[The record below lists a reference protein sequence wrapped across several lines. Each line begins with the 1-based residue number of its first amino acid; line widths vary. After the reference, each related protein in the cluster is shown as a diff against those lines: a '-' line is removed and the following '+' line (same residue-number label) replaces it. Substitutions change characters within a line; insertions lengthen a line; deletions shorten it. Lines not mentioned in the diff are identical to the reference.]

1 MKIIIARHYG
11 FCMGVKRA
19 IAIAEE
25 NATVDGK
32 VTIFREI
39 VHNDAIVDRFKK
51 MGLGQSDTVEDIDR
65 GTVII
70 PAHGASAA
78 VFEAAQSKGLSIV
91 NATCPLVIRI
101 QKIVKK
107 LAQDGYLILHFGD
120 SQHDET
126 IGIVGHAPENVKVIG
141 SKNDLDSLNYTEEPV
156 ALTSQTTARQTDFD
170 AIVEEVK
177 KRYPHAEIYNT
188 ICNATSQR
196 QEAIMELAQQTDLM
210 LVVGSTSSA
219 NSSRLARISRSLGV
233 ESYLINSADDI
244 QEEWFF
250 EREDKIV
257 VGLSAGASTPDFLIE
272 GVIERLKKIAR
283 SEVEVV
289 LPPRQE
295 RSNRLV
301 LDGE

>member
-1 MKIIIARHYG
+1 
-11 FCMGVKRA
+11 
-19 IAIAEE
+19 
-25 NATVDGK
+25 
-32 VTIFREI
+32 
-39 VHNDAIVDRFKK
+39 
-51 MGLGQSDTVEDIDR
+51 
-65 GTVII
+65 
-70 PAHGASAA
+70 
-78 VFEAAQSKGLSIV
+78 
-91 NATCPLVIRI
+91 
-101 QKIVKK
+101 
-107 LAQDGYLILHFGD
+107 
-120 SQHDET
+120 
-126 IGIVGHAPENVKVIG
+126 
-141 SKNDLDSLNYTEEPV
+141 
-156 ALTSQTTARQTDFD
+156 
-170 AIVEEVK
+170 
-177 KRYPHAEIYNT
+177 
-188 ICNATSQR
+188 
-196 QEAIMELAQQTDLM
+196 MELARQTDLM

>member
-51 MGLGQSDTVEDIDR
+51 MGLGQSDTVEDIER

-78 VFEAAQSKGLSIV
+78 VFEAALSKGLSIV

-120 SQHDET
+120 GQHDET

-141 SKNDLDSLNYTEEPV
+141 SKNDLDSLKYREGPV

-196 QEAIMELAQQTDLM
+196 QEAIMELARQTDLM